1 MATKEMVI
9 QSLQNFIIER
19 ENSNKKRIYEKSD
32 SNEFDLSLTQFHIIE
47 VIDKNK
53 NVNNKLLSEELN
65 ISAPGISKAIRKL
78 VSLKLVDE
86 SYLKDNKKERYYS
99 LTQTGKKY
107 AHVHE
112 ELHKRAINKY
122 NAILSRYTNDQLDTI
137 VDFLDSMTKSLK
149 E

>member
-19 ENSNKKRIYEKSD
+19 ENSNKKRIYEKSEN
-32 SNEFDLSLTQFHIIE
+32 NEFDLSLTQFHIIE

-53 NVNNKLLSEELN
+53 KVNNKLLSEELN
-65 ISAPGISKAIRKL
+65 ISAPGISKAIKKL
-78 VSLKLVDE
+78 VSSELVDE

-99 LTQTGKKY
+99 LTPMGQKY

-112 ELHKRAINKY
+112 ELHQRAVNKY
-122 NAILSRYTNDQLDTI
+122 NEILSHYTNDQLDTI